1 MGVAVKSRFLRL
13 ARNRLRRVM
22 LGRGLPMVFNGEPV
36 VGIGIG
42 GATGGHLD
50 EACAAE
56 GLKAIN
62 AG

>member
-1 MGVAVKSRFLRL
+1 
-13 ARNRLRRVM
+13 M